1 MADVRVEHG
10 HQVQRL
16 HHVRAVLAGQ
26 REIGFEVELA
36 LDRPDLLD
44 HIARELGRVAADL
57 QQGQHQRGELVA
69 HGNAGEAQGDAGA
82 RAVQGERRATRV
94 AAIGLQGDLV
104 GQADDVL
111 QQCEQFAGF
120 VAVIEGRDDLERL
133 GDLFEVGLQLGFKIG
148 VQHVRIPLLRA

>member
-1 MADVRVEHG
+1 M
-10 HQVQRL
+10 
-16 HHVRAVLAGQ
+16 
-26 REIGFEVELA
+26 
-36 LDRPDLLD
+36 
-44 HIARELGRVAADL
+44 
-57 QQGQHQRGELVA
+57 A